1 MNTSVRPTDTV
12 TIHHDPLDFSRGLV
26 HISNIQPALRTGT
39 FTNCRAKTPTTS
51 SPKSVTS
58 ATSALWS
65 S

>member
-39 FTNCRAKTPTTS
+39 YTTCSAKSPATS

-58 ATSALWS
+58 ATNASWS